1 MFEKL
6 LVADDLKI
14 PPLSLVK
21 CIPKKKLGVKEMI
34 ICHAINPPENFQIDE
49 EYLDGIKNR
58 LEERAD
64 EVRARGF
71 NCKVEVVRGTPGRA
85 VLELAEQFNVNM
97 IIIGSHHRGGVRG
110 ALIGSVSYGILHEAT
125 RPTFLVRFSHG
136 NSGKTQEP
144 SQDSCNSHI
153 LFPTDF
159 SDTAEEAFML
169 LERIATVT
177 HARVTLFHVHDKARI
192 DPYLRHMLPEFDR
205 EDKARMQLLKEHL
218 EANGSG
224 ECQIMVSYGVPA
236 QRILNMANSGEFSL
250 IIMGTQGRGY
260 IPEIFLGSTAN
271 AIARHADLPV
281 LFVPRKRPGI
291 GW

>member
-6 LVADDLKI
+6 LVADDLRI
-14 PPLSLVK
+14 PPLSLVR
-21 CIPKKKLGVKEMI
+21 CIPKKKLGVREMI
-34 ICHAINPPENFQIDE
+34 ICHAINPPENFQIDQ
-49 EYLDGIKNR
+49 EYLDSLKNR
-58 LEERAD
+58 LESRAD

-71 NCKVEVVRGTPGRA
+71 NCRVEVVRGTPGRA
-85 VLELAEQFNVNM
+85 VLELAEQFNVSM
-97 IIIGSHHRGGVRG
+97 VIIGSHHRGGVRG

-125 RPTFLVRFSHG
+125 RPTFLVRFSPETMG
-136 NSGKTQEP
+136 RDGEP
-144 SQDSCNSHI
+144 SPDSCNSHI

-159 SDTAEEAFML
+159 SETAEGAFLL

-177 HARVTLFHVHDKARI
+177 HAKVTLFHVHDKARI

-224 ECQIMVSYGVPA
+224 PVSVQVSYGVPA
-236 QRILNMANSGEFSL
+236 QRILSMANSGEYSL
-250 IIMGTQGRGY
+250 IVMGTQGRGY

-271 AIARHADLPV
+271 AIARQADLPV
-281 LFVPRKRPGI
+281 LFVPHKRLGV

>member
-14 PPLSLVK
+14 PPLSLVR
-21 CIPKKKLGVKEMI
+21 CIPKKKLGVREMI
-34 ICHAINPPENFQIDE
+34 ICHAINPPENFQIDQS
-49 EYLDGIKNR
+49 YLDSIKDR
-58 LEERAD
+58 LESRAD
-64 EVRARGF
+64 AVRARGF
-71 NCKVEVVRGTPGRA
+71 NCRVEIVRGTPGRA

-97 IIIGSHHRGGVRG
+97 VIIGSHHRGGVRG

-125 RPTFLVRFSHG
+125 RPTFLVRFSP
-136 NSGKTQEP
+136 GKQEDL
-144 SQDSCNSHI
+144 SRDSCNSHI

-159 SDTAEEAFML
+159 SETSETAFLL

-177 HARVTLFHVHDKARI
+177 HAKVTLFHVHDKARI
-192 DPYLRHMLPEFDR
+192 DPYLRHMLPAFDK

-218 EANGSG
+218 ELNGSG
-224 ECQIMVSYGVPA
+224 PCSIQVSYGVPA
-236 QRILNMANSGEFSL
+236 QRILNLANSGEFSL
-250 IIMGTQGRGY
+250 IVMGTQGRGY
-260 IPEIFLGSTAN
+260 IPDIFLGSTAN

-281 LFVPRKRPGI
+281 LFVPHKRPGP